1 MATLDEVGIDLPNL
15 PKPEFYIIVNS
26 QLTKSNTALV
36 TLLGVFI
43 VNHNINMAAV
53 DHHLQSELQSLR
65 IEALSHRLKGF
76 LISKHT
82 FNDEQCFILTHE
94 KLYDH
99 PPLGPTSRVR
109 IIIKGNEY
117 VVHVLLREIQRG
129 MLPVIDAETQVLEIF
144 SKFSLDS
151 PIYRFCSGQK
161 NMKKCTK
168 SFVLTLRVSVRLLL
182 HSIV

>member
-1 MATLDEVGIDLPNL
+1 
-15 PKPEFYIIVNS
+15 
-26 QLTKSNTALV
+26 
-36 TLLGVFI
+36 
-43 VNHNINMAAV
+43 MAAV
-53 DHHLQSELQSLR
+53 DHHLQSELQSLS
-65 IEALSHRLKGF
+65 IDALSHRLKGF

-82 FNDEQCFILTHE
+82 FNNEQCLILTHE

-129 MLPVIDAETQVLEIF
+129 MLPAIDAETRVLEIC

-151 PIYRFCSGQK
+151 PIYRFCSGIHAK
-161 NMKKCTK
+161 EYEEMHEIICFDVK
-168 SFVLTLRVSVRLLL
+168 SVRQTFNPFL
-182 HSIV
+182 HVESV